1 VRVIRRR
8 AATIAPGLL
17 IRAGDSRGRL
27 SQGVLVEASVVAR
40 LLGLRLLTLEASAL
54 LAPADL
60 RASPGV
66 RTEVAGAPRPVAPL
80 PRTAVARRGLAG
92 AVRDLD
98 EGARLLEQA
107 RRPPG
112 PRPR

>member
-1 VRVIRRR
+1 MRAIRRR

-17 IRAGDSRGRL
+17 IRAGDGHGRL

-40 LLGLRLLTLEASAL
+40 LLGLRVLTLEATAL

-60 RASPGV
+60 RAGPAAQA
-66 RTEVAGAPRPVAPL
+66 EVAGAPRPVAPVA
-80 PRTAVARRGLAG
+80 RTAAARRGLAE

-107 RRPPG
+107 RRSRD

>member
-1 VRVIRRR
+1 VRAIRRR
-8 AATIAPGLL
+8 DATTAPGLL
-17 IRAGDSRGRL
+17 IRAGDGHGRL

-60 RASPGV
+60 RAGPAL
-66 RTEVAGAPRPVAPL
+66 RDAGAGTLKPVAPG
-80 PRTAVARRGLAG
+80 PRTARARRGLAE

-107 RRPPG
+107 RRARD